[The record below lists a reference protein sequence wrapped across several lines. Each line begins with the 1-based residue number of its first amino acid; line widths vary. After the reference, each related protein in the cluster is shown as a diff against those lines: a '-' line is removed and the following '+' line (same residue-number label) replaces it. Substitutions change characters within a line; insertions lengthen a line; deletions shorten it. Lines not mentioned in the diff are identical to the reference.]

1 MNPDTIKLQKMSR
14 QFHYESQARLIEQME
29 PEEVLNVAKSYLKL
43 YLLQQEALE
52 GLGLTFEE
60 ESDTI

>member
-1 MNPDTIKLQKMSR
+1 MDPDEILD
-14 QFHYESQARLIEQME
+14 A
-29 PEEVLNVAKSYLKL
+29 AKSYLKL

-52 GLGLTFEE
+52 TLGLTFED

>member
-1 MNPDTIKLQKMSR
+1 MNPDTIKLQSLNK
-14 QFHYESQARLIEQME
+14 QFYYESQVRLIEQMDPDE
-29 PEEVLNVAKSYLKL
+29 ILDAAKSYLKL

-52 GLGLTFEE
+52 SLGLTFED

>member
-1 MNPDTIKLQKMSR
+1 MNPDTIKLQSLNK
-14 QFHYESQARLIEQME
+14 QFYYESQVRLIEQME
-29 PEEVLNVAKSYLKL
+29 PDEILDAAKSYLKL

-52 GLGLTFEE
+52 SLGLTFED

>member
-1 MNPDTIKLQKMSR
+1 MNPDTIKLQSLNK
-14 QFHYESQARLIEQME
+14 QFYYESQVRLIEQMDPDE
-29 PEEVLNVAKSYLKL
+29 ILDAAKSYLKL

-52 GLGLTFEE
+52 ALGLTFED

>member
-1 MNPDTIKLQKMSR
+1 MNPDTIKLQSLNK
-14 QFHYESQARLIEQME
+14 QFYYESQVRLIEQMDPDE
-29 PEEVLNVAKSYLKL
+29 ILDAAKSYLKL

-52 GLGLTFEE
+52 TLGLTFED